1 MVSLPEIVFSLL
13 SLLLWVAVIGTVVY
27 LVSRARRYSDERG
40 EQLRSIEQKLDR
52 LLDER
57 E

>member
-13 SLLLWVAVIGTVVY
+13 SLLLWVAVVGAAVY
-27 LVSRARRYSDERG
+27 LVSRARRHSDERG